1 MQNKA
6 IRSLGEY
13 LACDRTRD
21 SFRDLDILNIDFI
34 KSQQILI
41 FVYQVLNGLSPQ
53 YFRSFYRYNS
63 NYHDYSTRSS
73 DQLTSE
79 IRHTTRSGFMIK
91 HVGVVIWN
99 SIPESVRCSENLMLF
114 KVRIKNYFLNKL

>member
-13 LACDRTRD
+13 LACGSTRD

-53 YFRSFYRYNS
+53 YFKSFYRYNS

-79 IRHTTRSGFMIK
+79 IRHTT
-91 HVGVVIWN
+91 
-99 SIPESVRCSENLMLF
+99 
-114 KVRIKNYFLNKL
+114 